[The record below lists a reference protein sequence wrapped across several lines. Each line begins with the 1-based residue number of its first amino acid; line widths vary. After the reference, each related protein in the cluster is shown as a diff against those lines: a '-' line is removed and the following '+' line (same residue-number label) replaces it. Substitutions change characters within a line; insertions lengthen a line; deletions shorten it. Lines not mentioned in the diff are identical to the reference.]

1 MATEK
6 RRAIAS
12 RFWLPAAAVCLAC
25 LLAVATGCGGSGEFD
40 RVNYDTIYLGQPADA
55 VRDRL
60 GEPTHESQS
69 EWIYI
74 HEMPFY
80 KALIRFE
87 DGVVADKQWSYRR
100 EAFR

>member
-1 MATEK
+1 MATEFRRVIGRSG
-6 RRAIAS
+6 RRA
-12 RFWLPAAAVCLAC
+12 AATCLA
-25 LLAVATGCGGSGEFD
+25 LLMAGATGCGGSGEFD

-55 VRDRL
+55 VRQRL
-60 GEPTHESQS
+60 GEPTHESQG

-80 KALIRFE
+80 KALIRFD